1 MMLQLHEA
9 LNVSL
14 HNLFSPESISSL
26 LWMFS
31 AYVEFQMKSLS
42 NLKIRIV
49 TMIFSTVALQNVS
62 LL

>member
-9 LNVSL
+9 LSVSL
-14 HNLFSPESISSL
+14 HNLFNPESISSL

-42 NLKIRIV
+42 NLKKE
-49 TMIFSTVALQNVS
+49 
-62 LL
+62 

>member
-14 HNLFSPESISSL
+14 HNLFNPESISSL

-42 NLKIRIV
+42 NLKIV